1 MGKLFQKI
9 SSKLKRQPKAFLP
22 NLKYELPKITII
34 RANECFRQK
43 QTKNLQFIAAKL
55 LIFCLRQGIIE

>member
-1 MGKLFQKI
+1 MH
-9 SSKLKRQPKAFLP
+9 LP

-34 RANECFRQK
+34 RAKECFRQK

-55 LIFCLRQGIIE
+55 LIFCL